1 MFLGLVCG
9 YLPSIIFDLIID
21 KVIQRNI
28 IFKMC
33 VAEFCK
39 LLGFIL
45 ILSVIFK
52 FLPIE
57 PIIFIISVIVFLI
70 MNFIKNLLRLIM
82 WPR

>member
-1 MFLGLVCG
+1 MFLGLACG

-57 PIIFIISVIVFLI
+57 PIISQFETCFHKYWHVR
-70 MNFIKNLLRLIM
+70 IKN
-82 WPR
+82 